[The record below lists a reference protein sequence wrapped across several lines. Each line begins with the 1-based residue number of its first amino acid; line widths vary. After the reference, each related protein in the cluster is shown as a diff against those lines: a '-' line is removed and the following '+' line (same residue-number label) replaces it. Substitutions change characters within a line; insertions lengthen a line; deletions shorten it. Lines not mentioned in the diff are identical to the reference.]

1 MLKKSKLMVSIAMLV
16 QSFTLFILFLILC
29 VKKRSIAA
37 ACLAVSAMEGA
48 TGAYL
53 FFQAKEELE
62 KNDFDPSDYLDDDL
76 YPDGEED
83 EPLDL
88 NESSLNAELYRDA
101 DEPEEPV
108 KKEIPLDDDASEEE
122 FKNR

>member
-16 QSFTLFILFLILC
+16 QSFTLFVLFLILC
-29 VKKRSIAA
+29 VKKKSIAA

-76 YPDGEED
+76 YSEEEE

-108 KKEIPLDDDASEEE
+108 KKEIPLDDNASEEE
-122 FKNR
+122 FRNR

>member
-16 QSFTLFILFLILC
+16 QSFTLFVLFLILC
-29 VKKRSIAA
+29 VKKKSIAA

-76 YPDGEED
+76 YSEEEE

-108 KKEIPLDDDASEEE
+108 KREIPLDDNASEEE
-122 FKNR
+122 FRNR

>member
-1 MLKKSKLMVSIAMLV
+1 MSLPVSKEQFTFVIWSNEYLDWDNYRDAFEEDYSGLSDDEKYQLMCDL
-16 QSFTLFILFLILC
+16 
-29 VKKRSIAA
+29 
-37 ACLAVSAMEGA
+37 
-48 TGAYL
+48 
-53 FFQAKEELE
+53 
-62 KNDFDPSDYLDDDL
+62 NSDYLDDDL
-76 YPDGEED
+76 YPEGEED